1 MSIGKKLYEARKN
14 AGLSQEEVAEKLNVA
29 RQTISKWELD
39 ETIPDLKQGEALSK
53 IYGKELSELINED
66 KYKEIKEVLK
76 NTNEKNVDKINWTK
90 VWSKKYPVLGTYQS
104 VVDVDKYA
112 KEISRLL
119 TMLEEDYNYNKLDAM
134 LVLKDILAQT
144 WKDNK

>member
-1 MSIGKKLYEARKN
+1 MSIGKRLYEARKN
-14 AGLSQEEVAEKLNVA
+14 VDLSQEEVAEKLNVA

-39 ETIPDLKQGEALSK
+39 ETIPDLKQGEVLSK
-53 IYGKELSELINED
+53 IYGKEINELINED
-66 KYKEIKEVLK
+66 EYKEIKEILK

-90 VWSKKYPVLGTYQS
+90 VWSKKYPILGTYQN

-112 KEISRLL
+112 KEIKKLL
-119 TMLEEDYNYNKLDAM
+119 NMLEEDYNYNKLDAM
-134 LVLKDILAQT
+134 LVLKDILAHT

>member
-66 KYKEIKEVLK
+66 EYKEIKEVLK

-119 TMLEEDYNYNKLDAM
+119 TMLEEDYNYSKLDAM
-134 LVLKDILAQT
+134 LVLKDILAHV
-144 WKDNK
+144 WKDNN

>member
-1 MSIGKKLYEARKN
+1 MSIGKKLYDARKS
-14 AGLSQEEVAEKLNVA
+14 AELSQEEVAEKLNVA

-66 KYKEIKEVLK
+66 EYKEIKKVLK
-76 NTNEKNVDKINWTK
+76 NTNEKNADKINWTK

-112 KEISRLL
+112 KEISRL
-119 TMLEEDYNYNKLDAM
+119 
-134 LVLKDILAQT
+134 
-144 WKDNK
+144 

>member
-1 MSIGKKLYEARKN
+1 MSIGNRLYEARKN

-39 ETIPDLKQGEALSK
+39 ETIPDLKQGAVLSK

-66 KYKEIKEVLK
+66 EYKEIKEVLK

-104 VVDVDKYA
+104 VVDVDKYV

-119 TMLEEDYNYNKLDAM
+119 TMLETDYNYNKLDAM
-134 LVLKDILAQT
+134 LVLKDILAHT

>member
-1 MSIGKKLYEARKN
+1 MSIGKRLYEARKN
-14 AGLSQEEVAEKLNVA
+14 AGLSQEEVAEKLNVT

-53 IYGKELSELINED
+53 IYGKEPSELINED
-66 KYKEIKEVLK
+66 EYKEIKEVLK

-90 VWSKKYPVLGTYQS
+90 VWSNKYPVLGTYQS
-104 VVDVDKYA
+104 VVDVDKYV

-119 TMLEEDYNYNKLDAM
+119 TMLETEYNYNKLDAM
-134 LVLKDILAQT
+134 LVLKDMLAHT

>member
-66 KYKEIKEVLK
+66 GYKEIKEVLK

-134 LVLKDILAQT
+134 LVLKDILANV
-144 WKDNK
+144 WKDNN

>member
-39 ETIPDLKQGEALSK
+39 ETIPDFKQGEALSK

-66 KYKEIKEVLK
+66 EYKEIKEVLK

-119 TMLEEDYNYNKLDAM
+119 TMLEEDYNYSKLDAM
-134 LVLKDILAQT
+134 LVLKDILANV
-144 WKDNK
+144 WKDNN